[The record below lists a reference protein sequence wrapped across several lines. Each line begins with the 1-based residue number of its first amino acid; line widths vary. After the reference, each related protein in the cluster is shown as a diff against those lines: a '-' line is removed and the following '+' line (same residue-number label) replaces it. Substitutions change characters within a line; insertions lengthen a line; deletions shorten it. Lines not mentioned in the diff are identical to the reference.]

1 MFGIDW
7 NDPTTLWLNLTNAGL
22 GLFVLGSVAVL
33 IGAVAVELLEKFRA
47 GLRHGVAQV
56 GLGSH
61 AIHTPKLGLTMA
73 DGGERA
79 DNGSSRKPHES
90 KR

>member
-7 NDPTTLWLNLTNAGL
+7 NNPTTLWLNLTNAGL

-33 IGAVAVELLEKFRA
+33 IGAIALELVEKFRA
-47 GLRHGVAQV
+47 SLRQGAMQMQA

-61 AIHTPKLGLTMA
+61 AIHTPELGLTMA
-73 DGGERA
+73 DGGEPVE
-79 DNGSSRKPHES
+79 KPAPP